1 MIPILYSDPTTMLGY
16 LPDTLTCVVTEER
29 NGAFELAI
37 THPVNS
43 PMFSSL
49 KEDRLIKAKT
59 NDTKEDQFFRIYK
72 ISKPINGIITVN
84 AEHISYRLAYYPIS
98 TVMFSNAS
106 PLEALNGLL
115 NNANG
120 LLNGSQEPHG
130 FTAQVIDPSGRFL
143 SRRFKQELSSV
154 RAALGGGTGSIL
166 STYGGEFEFDNQTI
180 KLHYNRGRDT
190 GVIIAYGKNMT
201 DVTVETS
208 VENSYTAVFPY
219 VKKGDTMITLAEGC
233 ISVENKSGINERIGF
248 LDLSN
253 EFGDSDSV
261 SESAIM
267 QKVDSWLSENDINAP
282 EINVKVSFV
291 NLWQSL
297 EYSSMSALERVS
309 LCDTVKIQHPDIGL
323 DTSLKVIKTTYNTIS
338 EKYDSI
344 ELGTVKETL
353 DKEVEDTV
361 KDVVDDKRSEESENI
376 PESDYDLPRR
386 YLNSD
391 TSDLYW
397 IEYNSSSMDF
407 VQKKCGAPNYQQ
419 HTNSS
424 GELYYW
430 TDNQHT
436 KLTLQRT
443 SYPAYAYAYTTSTVA
458 SFKWSDVSVGKTPV
472 INNGTGGIKV
482 IDNST
487 NPGIGNIVAS
497 NEAPANPVERD
508 IWIDTDSGTQGS
520 AKDAYIYSD
529 GAWVKFGGGGSVV
542 QNTYNYTETAYL
554 NTVPLFTP
562 FTVSYTDSQIGSD
575 S

>member
-1 MIPILYSDPTTMLGY
+1 MIPILFSDSATILGY

-29 NGAFELAI
+29 NGAFELTI

-43 PMFSSL
+43 KMFSSI
-49 KEDRLIKAKT
+49 KEDRLIKIKP

-98 TVMFSNAS
+98 TVLLTYAS
-106 PLEALNGLL
+106 PLEALTGLL

-120 LLNGSQEPHG
+120 LLNSTQEPHG
-130 FTAQVIDPSGRFL
+130 FTAQVIDPSGRFP
-143 SRRFKQELSSV
+143 SRRFKQEFSSV

-166 STYGGEFEFDNQTI
+166 NTYGGEFEFDNQTI
-180 KLHYNRGRDT
+180 KLHYDRGKDT
-190 GVIIAYGKNMT
+190 GVIIAFGKNMT

-219 VKKGDTMITLAEGC
+219 VKKGDMTVTLPEGC
-233 ISVENKSGINERIGF
+233 ISVENISGISERIGF

-253 EFGDSDSV
+253 EFGDGDSV
-261 SESAIM
+261 SESAIRA
-267 QKVDSWLSENDINAP
+267 KANSWLSENDINAP
-282 EINVKVSFV
+282 EINIKVSFV

-323 DTSLKVIKTTYNTIS
+323 DTSLKVVKTTYNAIS

-344 ELGTVKETL
+344 ELGNVKVML
-353 DKEVEDTV
+353 DKEVEEIV
-361 KDVVDDKRSEESENI
+361 NDVVDDKKEEDENI

-386 YLNSD
+386 YLNHD
-391 TSDLYW
+391 TSNLYW
-397 IEYNSSSMDF
+397 IEYNTSSMDF
-407 VQKKCGAPNYQQ
+407 VQKICNASSHQQ

-424 GELYYW
+424 GEPYYW
-430 TDNQHT
+430 TDSQHT
-436 KLTLQRT
+436 KLTLHQT
-443 SYPAYAYAYTTSTVA
+443 SYPAYAYVYTTSTVA
-458 SFKWSDVSVGKTPV
+458 SFRWSDISGGKIPV

-482 IDNST
+482 TDNST

-508 IWIDTDSGTQGS
+508 IWVDTANSTQGP
-520 AKDAYIYSD
+520 AKDAYIYSGND
-529 GAWVKFGGGGSVV
+529 WVKFGGGGGSGT

-562 FTVSYTDSQIGSD
+562 FTISYTDSQIGGD